1 MPDNAKAIEDG
12 LPQDE
17 GLPSFKPE
25 DSLVDDEELV
35 NIYTDEDIAK
45 RHSTLDKEIARLTKE
60 VGRLKPFEQR
70 AVDLTRL
77 EEARELEEARKDP
90 DKLADYERRQEL
102 RKRTAELDAKKQE
115 LTEWEAEHQA
125 LLDAGLRA
133 KTYEVAQGIAK
144 EFGIDADVLL
154 AEKQRVPEEMK
165 TPEQMAL
172 YAAKLALSKAKGS
185 LIPKPDSGLGAGAG
199 GTPTV
204 EQLDR
209 MTPDQY
215 ADYWKK
221 RQRK

>member
-17 GLPSFKPE
+17 GLLSFKPE
-25 DSLVDDEELV
+25 DSLADDEELV

-90 DKLADYERRQEL
+90 DKLAEYQRKQVLSDREAKLKVKEQEVAER
-102 RKRTAELDAKKQE
+102 
-115 LTEWEAEHQA
+115 EAEHRELIEAGYKAKTIEAAQA
-125 LLDAGLRA
+125 VAKEYGVEAGDLLEAGL
-133 KTYEVAQGIAK
+133 
-144 EFGIDADVLL
+144 
-154 AEKQRVPEEMK
+154 K
-165 TPEQMAL
+165 TPEEL
-172 YAAKLALSKAKGS
+172 KVYAKKLAKVVAREKGS